1 MTTDVSTKKA
11 RDGEPREQYE
21 RIVGFSRRA
30 VRFWPTLLA
39 VVAIGSIGCALFLQ
53 FRQPSYR
60 SETLILYTEGIRPV
74 EAAGAPTTVGP
85 RDSAV
90 RLREM
95 LLARPRLLATIEK
108 FGLYPDV
115 VAEYG
120 ASDAVEKLRE
130 HIDFRAPGG
139 DTFSIG
145 FKGDSPE
152 QAHAVTKYLSD
163 SLIEDEASL
172 RLSQAKQHREF
183 LRQERTRTE
192 ETLKKAER
200 DVAQFLADNPELA
213 LDAMLLMPG
222 ASGTGA
228 AIRARSHEAEAVA
241 QAPTPSQ
248 WRTIRAPGVPAAA
261 TPGAPQ
267 GAPAVSAD
275 QRREIAAAKA
285 RAEADL
291 TAAQS
296 ALAEKSARFTELH
309 PDVRALKTRV
319 ARERSRV
326 QAATAAL
333 AVLREPSA
341 APSAPAPASPGV
353 RHVRVAR
360 PAASVDPAQAKA
372 DDARGKNEVVELETE
387 WAALT
392 RSAAEARSKNEQ
404 VQASLFRAELST
416 KSEHDG
422 SSSTM
427 VLLDPA
433 FVPARPMPPGR
444 LTIAGIFLALSLVLG
459 GLVVAG
465 RAAIDDRIYG
475 SKDIE
480 RLGRVLAEVAPLPKP
495 RKSR

>member
-1 MTTDVSTKKA
+1 
-11 RDGEPREQYE
+11 
-21 RIVGFSRRA
+21 
-30 VRFWPTLLA
+30 
-39 VVAIGSIGCALFLQ
+39 
-53 FRQPSYR
+53 
-60 SETLILYTEGIRPV
+60 
-74 EAAGAPTTVGP
+74 
-85 RDSAV
+85 
-90 RLREM
+90 
-95 LLARPRLLATIEK
+95 
-108 FGLYPDV
+108 
-115 VAEYG
+115 
-120 ASDAVEKLRE
+120 
-130 HIDFRAPGG
+130 
-139 DTFSIG
+139 
-145 FKGDSPE
+145 
-152 QAHAVTKYLSD
+152 
-163 SLIEDEASL
+163 
-172 RLSQAKQHREF
+172 
-183 LRQERTRTE
+183 
-192 ETLKKAER
+192 
-200 DVAQFLADNPELA
+200 VAQFLADNPELA

-228 AIRARSHEAEAVA
+228 AIRARSHEADAVA
-241 QAPTPSQ
+241 QAPTPAQ
-248 WRTIRAPGVPAAA
+248 WRTIPAPGVPAAA

-267 GAPAVSAD
+267 SAPAVSAD

-309 PDVRALKTRV
+309 PDVRALETRV

-341 APSAPAPASPGV
+341 APSALAPATASPGV

-372 DDARGKNEVVELETE
+372 DDARGKHEVVELETE
-387 WAALT
+387 WARLT

-404 VQASLFRAELST
+404 VLSSLFRAELST

-444 LTIAGIFLALSLVLG
+444 FTIAGIFLALSLVLG